1 MSKKIYK
8 MRLFM
13 HQDLRIN
20 SSHNKP
26 MFLLQHGRCVLCTC
40 LYSHVTGGSL
50 HVCEPSASF
59 QRTIGLD
66 WAVFNVSTNTV

>member
-1 MSKKIYK
+1 
-8 MRLFM
+8 
-13 HQDLRIN
+13 
-20 SSHNKP
+20 

-50 HVCEPSASF
+50 HVGEPFASF